1 MFCNRDCVRKAMNKQ
16 QKKLFS
22 AYIIFIC
29 LIILLFFIIIRFAI
43 YQKHILTY
51 GDILHKTVFK
61 EEAIWIKLAIV
72 ALVSLF
78 VISSIIF
85 VGFLMFLKGKDD
97 P

>member
-1 MFCNRDCVRKAMNKQ
+1 MFCNGDCFGQAMNNQ

-22 AYIIFIC
+22 AYIIFVC
-29 LIILLFFIIIRFAI
+29 LIILLFFVIIRFAI
-43 YQKHILTY
+43 YQKHISTY
-51 GDILHKTVFK
+51 GDILHNAVFK

-85 VGFLMFLKGKDD
+85 VGFLIFLKSRNNS
-97 P
+97 

>member
-1 MFCNRDCVRKAMNKQ
+1 MFCNGDCFGQVMNKQ

-29 LIILLFFIIIRFAI
+29 LIIFLFFIIIRFAI
-43 YQKHILTY
+43 YQKHISTY
-51 GDILHKTVFK
+51 GDILHNAVNK
-61 EEAIWIKLAIV
+61 EGAIWIKLAIV

-85 VGFLMFLKGKDD
+85 GGFLIFLKSRNNS
-97 P
+97 